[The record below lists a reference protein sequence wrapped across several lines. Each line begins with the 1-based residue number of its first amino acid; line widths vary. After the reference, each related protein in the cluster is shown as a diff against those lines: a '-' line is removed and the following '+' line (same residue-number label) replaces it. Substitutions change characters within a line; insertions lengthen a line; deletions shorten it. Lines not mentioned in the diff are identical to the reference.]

1 MIECKAAVCEF
12 EELHEM
18 AKAIAA
24 KYSFI
29 RMGAAFVL
37 NEGICFHFKP
47 GEFEAERQAFFELI
61 KPLDEAGFWER
72 LPDADKTGW
81 IGLTEDMTRKLID
94 REGGLGFKV
103 EKILFLY
110 SGVVLLEKN
119 PGL

>member
-12 EELHEM
+12 DELHEM

-29 RMGAAFVL
+29 RMGAALVM

-47 GEFEAERQAFFELI
+47 GESDAECLAFFELM
-61 KPLDEAGFWER
+61 KPLDEAGFWEK

-81 IGLTEDMTRKLID
+81 VGLTEDMTRRLID
-94 REGGLGFKV
+94 QEGGLGFKV

-110 SGVVLLEKN
+110 NGVVLLERN
-119 PGL
+119 PNL